1 MSLIDSHTH
10 LDSFSDSD
18 ISDILTRSKEAG
30 VTALITA
37 GTTYESSV
45 RAVEITSKFEEIF
58 AGIGIHPMDLTGPV
72 DEQLCHRLI
81 NLASSSNKVVVM
93 SEIGLD
99 FMEGTPDRAI
109 QYQAFRMQIRVARS
123 LKLPIVFHTRE
134 ATEETLR
141 VLREEQAYEVGGIM
155 HYFQGDLKTAQDVID
170 QGFLISLA
178 RPLLRLPELQSVA
191 SSIPLKYIVLETD
204 SAPQPFKAKRENWT
218 EPRHIKTV
226 ASKLAELQNLE
237 FKEVEKITTRN
248 LTNMLGKSCTLV
260 QYINSV

>member
-1 MSLIDSHTH
+1 MSLVDSHTH

-58 AGIGIHPMDLTGPV
+58 SGIGIHPMDLTGPV

-218 EPRHIKTV
+218 EPRHIKAV

-237 FKEVEKITTRN
+237 FKEVEQITTRN